1 MTITSPALV
10 INASGASAPA
20 YNDIYTFL
28 QDQYRSIYGDDAVLT
43 PDSQDGQ
50 LLAVFAKALDDT
62 NQAAIAVYNSFS
74 PTYAQGAGLSSVVK
88 INGLRR
94 LVSSLSS
101 VDLTIVGQV
110 GTVITNGLVGDDLQ
124 LGTSWLLP
132 ASVTIPFGGTI
143 TVTALSSQLG
153 DVAAAA
159 NSLTKILTPTRG
171 WQTVNNVSAATP
183 GAPVETD
190 STLRQRQTVST
201 SLPAQSIM
209 DSIIGNVANLPGVQR
224 YKGYENDTGSTD
236 GNSVPA
242 HSISMVVE
250 GGDAVQIATVIAEK
264 KTPGTGTYGTTTEVI
279 IDPRGVPNTIHFY
292 QLAIVQM
299 DVVVAITALPG
310 YVSTTGAAI
319 LASVVEFLDGL
330 DVGEDSYTG
339 RLYSPANLSGDAAT
353 AATGQTQAALDL
365 LSKTYHITSIT
376 QARHGG
382 SQLPTDVVIAFNEAA
397 AAVLTNMTLTVT

>member
-10 INASGASAPA
+10 IDSTGASAPS

-62 NQAAIAVYNSFS
+62 NQSAIAVYNSFS

-94 LVSSLSS
+94 LVASLSS

-110 GTVITNGLVGDDLQ
+110 GTIITNGLVGDDLQ

-132 ASVTIPFGGTI
+132 ASVTIPFGGSI
-143 TVTALSSQLG
+143 TVTALSTQLG

-159 NSLTKILTPTRG
+159 NTLTKILTPTRG
-171 WQTVNNVSAATP
+171 WQTVNNANAATP
-183 GAPVETD
+183 GAPVEAD
-190 STLRQRQTVST
+190 ATLRQRQTVST

-224 YKGYENDTGSTD
+224 YKGYENDTGAVD
-236 GNSVPA
+236 GNGIPA

-250 GGDAVQIATVIAEK
+250 GGDAIQIATVIAEK

-279 IDPRGVPNTIHFY
+279 IDPRGVPNTINFY
-292 QLAIVQM
+292 QLSIVQM
-299 DVVVAITALPG
+299 DVVIGITALPG
-310 YVSTTGAAI
+310 YVSTTGSAI

-330 DVGEDSYTG
+330 DVGEDSYIA
-339 RLYSPANLSGDAAT
+339 RLYSPVNLSGDAAT

-365 LSKTYHITSIT
+365 LSKTYNITSIT

-382 SQLPTDVVIAFNEAA
+382 SQAPTDVAIAFNEAA
-397 AAVLTNMTLTVT
+397 AAVLTNLTLTVS